1 MNKETPMSQHPWKTD
16 QYFVSP
22 WNYQPEV
29 TAEFSPPKKL
39 EIHDV
44 TLRDGE
50 QQAGVEFT
58 ADEKVRI
65 AEKLAEAGVQRI
77 EAGLPAVSPSDAM
90 AVKRIAAA
98 GLPARIFAFSR
109 CMVEDVKRALDTG
122 VKAVVMEVPSS
133 EHIIKYA
140 YRWEYERAIE
150 LTIESTRFAHENG
163 MFVSFFPIDSTRAD
177 ITTFL
182 NMIEIIARDGHMD
195 SLALVDTFGVLSPQA
210 AAFMTRKVRERISKP
225 LEAHFHMDFSL
236 GVANTVTAVAHGV
249 GTVQVSVTGI
259 GERAGNTPLEDTVMA
274 LKTMYGIDSGID
286 FTKLYGLSKL
296 VRELA
301 GVTVP
306 SNRGIVGDRIFHV
319 ESGIIASWV
328 KNVGSER
335 LTEAFPFRP
344 EMVGQTGPQIVLGK
358 GSGLDSVM
366 IWLDKLG
373 FPPANEEQTMA
384 ILTEVKST
392 SLQKKGLLSE
402 DDFRKIAQGVLGVG
416 SKA

>member
-1 MNKETPMSQHPWKTD
+1 MPEQPWKTD

-22 WNYQPEV
+22 WNYQEEV
-29 TAEFSPPKKL
+29 VSEYSPPATL
-39 EIHDV
+39 EVHDV

-58 ADEKVRI
+58 PDEKVRI

-77 EAGLPAVSPSDAM
+77 EAGLPAVSPADAE
-90 AVKRIAAA
+90 AVRRIAAA

-122 VKAVVMEVPSS
+122 VRAVVMEVPSS

-150 LTIESTRFAHENG
+150 LTIESTRFAHDNG

-182 NMIEIIARDGHMD
+182 NMIEVIARDGHMD

-210 AAFMTRKVRERISKP
+210 AAFMTRKVKERIKQP

-236 GVANTVTAVAHGV
+236 GVANTVTAVANGV

-274 LKTMYGIDSGID
+274 LKTMYGIESGID
-286 FTKLYGLSKL
+286 FSKLYGLSQL
-296 VRELA
+296 VRKLA
-301 GVTVP
+301 GVPVP
-306 SNRGIVGDRIFHV
+306 PNRGIVGDRIFHV

-344 EMVGQTGPQIVLGK
+344 EMVGQTGPEIVLGK
-358 GSGLDSVM
+358 GSGLDSVL
-366 IWLDKLG
+366 IWLDKVGLG
-373 FPPANEEQTMA
+373 SGTEEQRMA
-384 ILTEVKST
+384 ILQEVKAT
-392 SLQKKGLLSE
+392 SLRKKGLLTE
-402 DDFRKIAQGVLGVG
+402 DEFRKIAEGVG
-416 SKA
+416 TGAPTC

>member
-1 MNKETPMSQHPWKTD
+1 MSAEPWKTD

-29 TAEFSPPKKL
+29 TASFSPPPKV
-39 EIHDV
+39 EVHDV

-58 ADEKVRI
+58 PDEKVRI

-77 EAGLPAVSPSDAM
+77 EAGLPAVSRADAE

-98 GLPARIFAFSR
+98 GLPSRIFAFSR
-109 CMVEDVKRALDTG
+109 CMVDDVKRALDAG
-122 VKAVVMEVPSS
+122 VDSIVMEIPSS

-140 YRWEYERAIE
+140 YRWEYERALE
-150 LTIESTRFAHENG
+150 LTIESTRFAHEHG

-182 NMIEIIARDGHMD
+182 NMIEVIARDGHMD

-210 AAFMTRKVRERISKP
+210 AAFMVRKVKERISKP

-236 GVANTVTAVAHGV
+236 GVANTVTAVANGV

-286 FTKLYGLSKL
+286 FSKLYGLSKL
-296 VRELA
+296 VTQTA
-301 GVTVP
+301 GVQVP
-306 SNRGIVGDRIFHV
+306 SNRGVVGDRLFHV
-319 ESGIIASWV
+319 ESGIIATWV

-335 LTEAFPFRP
+335 LTEAFPYRP
-344 EMVGQTGPQIVLGK
+344 EMVGQNQPEIVLGK

-366 IWLDKLG
+366 IWLEKVQL
-373 FPPANEEQTMA
+373 PPANEEQAMA
-384 ILTEVKST
+384 ILQEVKAR
-392 SLQKKGLLSE
+392 SLEKKGLLSE
-402 DDFRKIAQGVLGVG
+402 DDFRTIAVGVLG
-416 SKA
+416 

>member
-1 MNKETPMSQHPWKTD
+1 MNKETPMSEQPWKTD

-319 ESGIIASWV
+319 ESGIIATWV
-328 KNVGSER
+328 KNVGSEN

>member
-1 MNKETPMSQHPWKTD
+1 MPAEPWKTD

-29 TAEFSPPKKL
+29 TEGFSPPAKL
-39 EIHDV
+39 EVHDV

-58 ADEKVRI
+58 PDEKLRI

-77 EAGLPAVSPSDAM
+77 EAGLPAVSPADAE
-90 AVKRIAAA
+90 AVKRIKAA

-109 CMVEDVKRALDTG
+109 CMVDDVKRAMDTG
-122 VKAVVMEVPSS
+122 VDAIVMEIPSS
-133 EHIIKYA
+133 EHIVKYA
-140 YRWEYERAIE
+140 YRWEFERAME

-182 NMIEIIARDGHMD
+182 NMIEVIARDGHMD

-210 AAFMTRKVRERISKP
+210 AAFMARKVKERIDKP

-236 GVANTVTAVAHGV
+236 GVANTVTAVANGV

-274 LKTMYGIDSGID
+274 LKTMYGIESGID
-286 FTKLYGLSKL
+286 FSKLYGLSKL
-296 VRELA
+296 VREKA
-301 GVTVP
+301 GVSIP
-306 SNRGIVGDRIFHV
+306 PNRSIVGDSLFHV
-319 ESGIIASWV
+319 ESGIIATWV
-328 KNVGSER
+328 KNVGSEH

-344 EMVGQTGPQIVLGK
+344 EMVGQGQPQIVLGK

-373 FPPANEEQTMA
+373 FPPASEEQTMA
-384 ILTEVKST
+384 ILQEVKST
-392 SLQKKGLLSE
+392 SLQKKGLLTE
-402 DDFRKIAQGVLGVG
+402 DDFRKIAEGVLG
-416 SKA
+416 ARLRA

>member
-1 MNKETPMSQHPWKTD
+1 MAEQKEPWKTD

-29 TAEFSPPKKL
+29 RAEFSPPERL
-39 EIHDV
+39 EVHDV

-58 ADEKVRI
+58 PDEKVRI

-77 EAGLPAVSPSDAM
+77 EAGLPAVSPGDAE
-90 AVKRIAAA
+90 AVRRIAAM
-98 GLPARIFAFSR
+98 GLPAKIYAFSR
-109 CMVEDVKRALDTG
+109 CMVDDVKRALDTG
-122 VKAVVMEVPSS
+122 VKAIVMEIPSS
-133 EHIIKYA
+133 EHIVRYA
-140 YRWEYERAIE
+140 YKWEYERALE

-163 MFVSFFPIDSTRAD
+163 LFVSFFPIDSTRAD

-182 NMIEIIARDGHMD
+182 NMIEVIARDGHMD

-210 AAFMTRKVRERISKP
+210 AAFMTRKVKERINKP

-236 GVANTVTAVAHGV
+236 GVANTVTAVANGV

-274 LKTMYGIDSGID
+274 LKTMYGIESGID
-286 FTKLYGLSKL
+286 FSKLYGLSKL

-301 GVTVP
+301 GVPVP
-306 SNRGIVGDRIFHV
+306 PNRGIVGDRLFHV
-319 ESGIIASWV
+319 ESGIIATWV

-344 EMVGQTGPQIVLGK
+344 EMVGQAAPQIVLGK

-373 FPPANEEQTMA
+373 FPPANDEQTMA
-384 ILTEVKST
+384 ILQEVKST
-392 SLQKKGLLSE
+392 SLRKKGLLTEE
-402 DDFRKIAQGVLGVG
+402 DFSKVAEGVLG
-416 SKA
+416 ARARR